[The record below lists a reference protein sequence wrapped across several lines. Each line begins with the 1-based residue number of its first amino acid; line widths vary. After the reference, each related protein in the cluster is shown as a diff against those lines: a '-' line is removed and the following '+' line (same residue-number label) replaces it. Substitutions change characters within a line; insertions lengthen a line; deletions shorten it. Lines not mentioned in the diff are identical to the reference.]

1 MKKAVAVRDDA
12 VGIIVD
18 GIQRVSSRYTLP
30 EQEQEFNNELG
41 RLSRRDGKPVR
52 IWNCTQCDEDS
63 RFTFDEMMS
72 MALGSSGLLEEMEPL
87 DGDR

>member
-30 EQEQEFNNELG
+30 EQEAEFEAELG
-41 RLSRRDGKPVR
+41 RLSQRDGKPIR
-52 IWNCTQCDEDS
+52 IWRCPGGEDGLP
-63 RFTFDEMMS
+63 FDDMLRL
-72 MALGSSGLLEEMEPL
+72 ALGSSGLLDEMEPL
-87 DGDR
+87 EERE